1 MIVQK
6 FWTESE
12 QETQGWEIEDLMPWA
27 KYTNIV
33 HSVVRSTYDPGMKE
47 LRALSQ
53 LSRLNSPETK
63 TTMSQYSGGGGLG
76 VNTKVKELKNRAKR
90 VHVLFEHWHKVI
102 ESL

>member
-6 FWTESE
+6 FAIWTESE
-12 QETQGWEIEDLMPWA
+12 QETQGWEIEDLLPWA

-53 LSRLNSPETK
+53 LSDWIPQKQKPQWVST
-63 TTMSQYSGGGGLG
+63 QGGG
-76 VNTKVKELKNRAKR
+76 
-90 VHVLFEHWHKVI
+90 
-102 ESL
+102 